1 MFVFLIFI
9 SLPCNLVMRNK
20 DYIINKLSRQKGQHD
35 EHNGYIKQKNKHSDN
50 ACSHTTHRARLGD
63 PEWLVLYFPLM
74 VPFVKF
80 ILPKYVE
87 KIRYLDH
94 MGDLPTTI

>member
-20 DYIINKLSRQKGQHD
+20 DYIINKLSRQKGQQE
-35 EHNGYIKQKNKHSDN
+35 EHNGYTKQKNKHSDN
-50 ACSHTTHRARLGD
+50 PCSHTTHGARLGD
-63 PEWLVLYFPLM
+63 PEWLILYFPLM

-87 KIRYLDH
+87 EISYLDH